1 MQRYD
6 LQLLINTVA
15 TSRSQAWFFDF
26 EFWVQPGP
34 SEYNRNIIEI
44 INYLVL
50 IHYTVISL
58 KSLMQLQSIFFLNFS
73 CLASQKLG
81 NENWC
86 AQIYEFLQRILKLKI
101 DYSLKPI
108 LQIQILAYLKNLFL
122 TKKMRKIEYYKPL
135 HWNLEEIDAS
145 LTNFVDRLIL
155 FCLSVVF

>member
-58 KSLMQLQSIFFLNFS
+58 KEPNAASKYFF
-73 CLASQKLG
+73 SQKLG

-122 TKKMRKIEYYKPL
+122 TKKMRKIEYYTIL

>member
-1 MQRYD
+1 MYVAIEIYAALWFTTLDKHRGNFKS
-6 LQLLINTVA
+6 LILRFWILST
-15 TSRSQAWFFDF
+15 TRT
-26 EFWVQPGP
+26 FWVQQ
-34 SEYNRNIIEI
+34 EYNWD
-44 INYLVL
+44 YKLFSPLKVK
-50 IHYTVISL
+50 SL
-58 KSLMQLQSIFFLNFS
+58 KEPNAASKYFF
-73 CLASQKLG
+73 SQKLG